1 LLEPERVMNTFPVL
15 LGALCVYA
23 LAYRYYSA
31 FIAARALALDD
42 RRTTPAHICPDGHNY
57 VASPRWVLFGHHFA
71 AIAGA
76 GPLVGPT
83 LAAQFGFAPGFLWIL
98 IGAVLAGC
106 VQDFTVL
113 VASIRHRGRSL
124 PDIARTEIS
133 PFAGLVS
140 MIAVLFILLVA
151 LAGLGIVVVNALS
164 NSPWG
169 VFTIGMT
176 IPIAVIMGWWMFK
189 SHAGKI
195 TVTGP
200 SIFGVVLLIGSVI
213 AGHWVAES
221 GAASALSFTPHEIT
235 ILMAIYG
242 LVASVL
248 PVWLVLE
255 PRDYLSTYVKLG
267 TIAVLVVGVFVVH
280 PNIQFPNFTQ
290 YVHGGGPIIKGSLFP
305 FLFVT
310 IACGAISGFHA
321 LVSSGTT
328 PKMLD
333 KETDSRFIGYGAM
346 IAESLVGI
354 LALIAAC
361 SLNPG
366 DYFAINTTPQVFSH
380 LGLATVNLDM
390 FSREVGEKLAGRT
403 GGAVSLAVGMAQ
415 IFRGMPGMNRL
426 MGYWYHYAIM
436 FEALFI
442 LTTIDTGTRVAR
454 YVLQELI
461 GKVHKP
467 FGNSAWLPGN
477 LIASFLVV
485 LAWGYLIYTGSI
497 STLWPLFG
505 TGNQLLAT
513 IALAVS
519 TTFLINMGKQKYA
532 WITAVPMC
540 FVGVTTLT
548 AGVLSIKNI
557 FWPLTSKPG
566 QELTGYLDSILM
578 GIFIVGV
585 VLVVH
590 DAVRRWIKTL
600 NGAPAPQEAFGPPL
614 TVTGEVKM
622 GCC

>member
-1 LLEPERVMNTFPVL
+1 MNTFPVL

-23 LAYRYYSA
+23 IGYRFYSA
-31 FIAARALALDD
+31 FIAAKALSLDD
-42 RRTTPAHICPDGHNY
+42 RRITPAHMYPDGHNY

-83 LAAQFGFAPGFLWIL
+83 LAAQFGFAPGFLWLL

-113 VASIRHRGRSL
+113 VASVRHRGRSL
-124 PDIARTEIS
+124 ADIARTEIS
-133 PFAGLVS
+133 PFAGLVT
-140 MIAVLFILLVA
+140 MIAVLFILLVT

-195 TVTGP
+195 TVIGP
-200 SIFGVVLLIGSVI
+200 SIFGVVLLLASVV
-213 AGHWVAES
+213 AGHWVAQTS
-221 GAASALSFTPHEIT
+221 WAGALTFTPHQIT
-235 ILMAIYG
+235 ILMGIYG

-255 PRDYLSTYVKLG
+255 PRDYLSTYGKLG
-267 TIAVLVVGVFVVH
+267 TIAVLIVGVFVVH

-290 YVHGGGPIIKGSLFP
+290 YVHGGGPIIKGNLFP

-310 IACGAISGFHA
+310 IACGAISGFHS

-333 KETDSRFIGYGAM
+333 KETEARFIGYGAM
-346 IAESLVGI
+346 IAESLVGV

-361 SLNPG
+361 SLAPG
-366 DYFAINTTPQVFSH
+366 DYFAINTTPAVFSH
-380 LGLATVNLDM
+380 LGLSTVNLDM

-403 GGAVSLAVGMAQ
+403 GGAVSLAIGMAQ
-415 IFRGMPGMNRL
+415 IFKGLPGMATL

-454 YVLQELI
+454 YVLQELM

-467 FGNSAWLPGN
+467 FANNAWLPGN
-477 LIASFLVV
+477 LITTFFVV
-485 LAWGYLIYTGSI
+485 LAWGYLIYTGNI

-513 IALAVS
+513 IALAVG
-519 TTFLINMGKQKYA
+519 TTFLVNMGKARYA
-532 WITAVPMC
+532 WITVVPIL
-540 FVGVTTLT
+540 FVGTTTLT

-557 FWPLTSKPG
+557 FWPLTYKPATRV
-566 QELTGYLDSILM
+566 QGYLDSILM
-578 GIFIVGV
+578 TIYVTGV
-585 VLVVH
+585 VLVLFNV
-590 DAVRRWIKTL
+590 ARRCWLTL
-600 NGAPAPQEAFGPPL
+600 HGAPIPKEAFGPP
-614 TVTGEVKM
+614 VVGERLPAG

>member
-1 LLEPERVMNTFPVL
+1 MNTFPIL
-15 LGALCVYA
+15 LVALCVYA
-23 LAYRYYSA
+23 IGYRYYSA
-31 FIAARALALDD
+31 FIAAKAMALDD
-42 RRTTPAHICPDGHNY
+42 RRTTPAHLYADGHNY
-57 VASPRWVLFGHHFA
+57 VASPKWVLFGHHFA

-113 VASIRHRGRSL
+113 VASVRHRGRSL
-124 PDIARTEIS
+124 ADVARTEIS
-133 PFAGLVS
+133 PFAGVVA
-140 MIAVLFILLVA
+140 MISILFILLVS
-151 LAGLGIVVVNALS
+151 LAGLGIVVVNALA

-176 IPIAVIMGWWMFK
+176 IPIAIIMGLWMFK
-189 SHAGKI
+189 TQAGKV

-200 SIFGVVLLIGSVI
+200 SIFGVVLLLGAVVGGRWFAQCS
-213 AGHWVAES
+213 
-221 GAASALSFTPHEIT
+221 AASALTFTPHQIT
-235 ILMAIYG
+235 YLMGIYG

-248 PVWLVLE
+248 PVWLLLA

-267 TIAVLVVGVFVVH
+267 TIAALIIGVFIVH
-280 PNIQFPNFTQ
+280 PNIQFPNFTPFI
-290 YVHGGGPIIKGSLFP
+290 HGGGPIIKGKLFP

-310 IACGAISGFHA
+310 IACGAISGFHS

-333 KETDSRFIGYGAM
+333 KETDARFIGYGAM
-346 IAESLVGI
+346 VAESLVGV

-361 SLNPG
+361 SMYPG
-366 DYFAINTTPQVFSH
+366 DYFAINTTPAVFGH
-380 LGLATVNLDM
+380 LGLSTVNMSLY
-390 FSREVGEKLAGRT
+390 SHEVGEQLAGRT
-403 GGAVSLAVGMAQ
+403 GGAVSLAIGMAG
-415 IFRGMPGMNRL
+415 IFRGLPGMDRL

-442 LTTIDTGTRVAR
+442 LTTIDAGTRVAR
-454 YVLQELI
+454 YVLQELM
-461 GKVHKP
+461 GKVYKP

-477 LIASFLVV
+477 LLTSLVV
-485 LAWGYLIYTGSI
+485 VLGWGYLIYTGSI
-497 STLWPLFG
+497 STIWPLFG

-513 IALAVS
+513 IALAVT
-519 TTFLINMGKQKYA
+519 TTFLVNMGKQKYA

-540 FVGVTTLT
+540 FVGITTIS
-548 AGVLSIKNI
+548 AGVLAIETI
-557 FWPLTSKPG
+557 FWPLTTKPG
-566 QELTGYLDSILM
+566 QQFVGYLDSILM
-578 GIFIVGV
+578 TIFIVGV
-585 VLVVH
+585 VLVVF
-590 DAVRRWIKTL
+590 DAARRWIKTL

-614 TVTGEVKM
+614 TTTGEVKM